1 MSFQSRANNKYLC
14 AVFDDTDKENPVIAR
29 SNAIGTWEKFYAE
42 KQSDGTYALKT
53 YVDNYYVQADIDDAT
68 SGILHAYGASVGTWE
83 KFVLEPASD
92 KTEMPGQTDNPSVPE
107 TTVAPTTKSS
117 WSSSGRIYRSN
128 S

>member
-1 MSFQSRANNKYLC
+1 MCIRDRYLC

-68 SGILHAYGASVGTWE
+68 SGILHAYGCLLYTSYLKLMKSQWIIQ
-83 KFVLEPASD
+83 KSIC
-92 KTEMPGQTDNPSVPE
+92 QT
-107 TTVAPTTKSS
+107 K
-117 WSSSGRIYRSN
+117 
-128 S
+128 

>member
-1 MSFQSRANNKYLC
+1 MLLNR
-14 AVFDDTDKENPVIAR
+14 
-29 SNAIGTWEKFYAE
+29 EKFYAE

-83 KFVLEPASD
+83 KFLLEPASD

-107 TTVAPTTKSS
+107 IN
-117 WSSSGRIYRSN
+117 SGTDN
-128 S
+128 